1 MRNRGTVLVGLSH
14 RLCGASDLL
23 QLTVNGMEVEVEDGR
38 TVLDAARKA
47 KVFIPTLCAHQ
58 ALEPYGACRVCLV
71 EVTQRGRTRLVTA
84 CTYPAKQGA
93 SVQTDTDRV
102 VKARRGVVQ
111 LLLARCSNSPEVK
124 ELAELLGVE
133 PDERL
138 RKKEEDC
145 ILCGLCVRICRDV
158 MGQSVLGF
166 VGRGVGRSVGVPF
179 GKSSEFCMNCGAC
192 AQVCPTNC
200 IRVEDICGRKV
211 EPIRSEFDQG
221 MGSRTPIHIRY
232 PQAVPNVPAIDRDT
246 CAHFVTGACK
256 ACQAV
261 CEAKAIDFEQ
271 QDEEVEVEVGAAI
284 LTPGFEHFQAD
295 RKPEYGYGRFANV
308 YTSPEFE
315 RVLSASGPYQ
325 GHVVRRSDGQQPK
338 RVAFIQCV
346 GSRDPACGQPF
357 CSSVCC
363 MYATK
368 EAVIAR
374 EHVPGLES
382 TIFFMDVRAFGKDFD
397 KYVERAQSE
406 HGVKFVRCRVGSVDE
421 VHETQNLRIRYEDA
435 DGDLVT
441 GEFDMV
447 VLATG
452 MRSPDGVQDLGRTL
466 GLDLNEFGFCKTHE
480 FDPLA
485 TSRDGVFVG
494 GAFQGPKDIPETVTQ
509 GSGAAARVAAML
521 ADARHTLA
529 VEKQYPE
536 ETDLRGVPTR
546 IGVFVCN
553 CGINIGGYLDVPA
566 VVEYATLL
574 PHVVFADQNLF
585 TCSQDSQEAM
595 KAVIRE
601 HGLTRVVVA
610 SCTPRTHE
618 PLFRETCR
626 EAGLNPYLFEMANI
640 RDQCSWVHMH
650 EPHAATEKAKDLV
663 RMAVARARSHEPLT
677 PTTFEV
683 IPRALV
689 VGGGLAGMTA
699 ALAIADQGFEVCL
712 VEREG
717 DLGGQLRDIHYTVS
731 GSDAKALLGSTVAK
745 VRSHG
750 LITVLTE
757 GEVESIEGFVG
768 NYLTCIRTPE
778 GPREFEHGVAVLA
791 TGAQENPVREYLRG
805 DDPRVLTQTELEQRI
820 VTDDETVTSANTIVM
835 VQCVGSRDDER
846 RYCSRFC
853 CSEALKNALRI
864 LDRNPK
870 AKIYVLYRDIRAYG
884 FKELY
889 FREAR
894 ERGVVFLRYEP
905 EDKPRVERVDGQ
917 LRVVFTDLVLHEE
930 LAIRPDLVVLSVGA
944 VPRGD
949 SEKYAQMLKVPLNA
963 DGFFL
968 EAHMK
973 LRPVDFAT
981 EGVFMCGTCHAPK
994 MIDET
999 IAQAYAAAARAGT
1012 VLAKREI
1019 QAEGTVSEVNLARCS
1034 ACGTC
1039 ESICPYAAIKV
1050 IDEEV
1055 RGETVR
1061 HAHVTPALCK
1071 GCGACVAAC
1080 RSGAADLKG
1089 FSNEEILA
1097 ALEAL

>member
-1 MRNRGTVLVGLSH
+1 MPELNINDIS
-14 RLCGASDLL
+14 
-23 QLTVNGMEVEVEDGR
+23 VEIEDDR

-47 KVFIPTLCAHQ
+47 NVFIPTLCAHQ
-58 ALEPYGACRVCLV
+58 SLEAYGACRICLV
-71 EVTQRGRTRLVTA
+71 EVTERKRTRLVTS
-84 CTYPAKQGA
+84 CTYPARDGA
-93 SVQTDTDRV
+93 VVHTDTERV
-102 VKARRGVVQ
+102 LKARQGVVQ
-111 LLLARCSNSPEVK
+111 LLLARCPDSPDVK
-124 ELAELLGVE
+124 EVAKLLGVE

-138 RKKEEDC
+138 RKKNDDC

-166 VGRGVGRSVGVPF
+166 VGRGAERRVGLPF
-179 GKSSEFCMNCGAC
+179 DKHSEVCMNCGAC

-200 IRVEDICGRKV
+200 IKVEDLCGREV
-211 EPIRSEFDQG
+211 HPIGSEFDQG
-221 MGSRTPIHIRY
+221 LGTRKPIHIRY
-232 PQAVPNVPAIDRDT
+232 PQAVPNVPAIDRET
-246 CAHFVTGACK
+246 CAHFITGACK
-256 ACQAV
+256 ACEAV

-284 LTPGFEHFQAD
+284 LTPGFDHFRAEE
-295 RKPEYGYGRFANV
+295 KPEYGYGRYANV
-308 YTSPEFE
+308 YSSPEFE

-325 GHVVRRSDGQQPK
+325 GHVVRRSDGKAPK
-338 RVAFIQCV
+338 RIAFLQCV

-382 TIFFMDVRAFGKDFD
+382 TIFFMDLRAFGKDFD
-397 KYVERAQSE
+397 RYVERAQSE
-406 HGVKFVRCRVGSVDE
+406 HGVRFVRCRVGAVDE
-421 VHETQNLRIRYEDA
+421 VPETQNLRIRYEDA
-435 DGDLVT
+435 DGTLVKA
-441 GEFDMV
+441 EFDMV

-452 MRSPDGVQDLGRTL
+452 LRSPDGAQELGKRL
-466 GLDLNEFGFCKTHE
+466 ALDLDEFGFCKTEE

-509 GSGAAARVAAML
+509 GSAAAARVAAML
-521 ADARHTLA
+521 SDARGTLA
-529 VEKQYPE
+529 SEKTYPE
-536 ETDLRGVPTR
+536 EIDIRGVPPR

-553 CGINIGGYLDVPA
+553 CGINIGGYLDVPG
-566 VVEYATLL
+566 VVEYAKSL
-574 PHVVFADQNLF
+574 PHVVYADENLF

-595 KAVIRE
+595 KSVIDE

-640 RDQCSWVHMH
+640 RDQCSWVHMDD
-650 EPHAATEKAKDLV
+650 PDAATDKAKDLV

-683 IPRALV
+683 VPAALV
-689 VGGGLAGMTA
+689 IGGGLAGMAA
-699 ALAIADQGFEVCL
+699 ALGIAEQGFDVCL
-712 VEREG
+712 VEREAE
-717 DLGGQLRDIHYTVS
+717 LGGRLREIHYTVS
-731 GSDAKALLGSTVAK
+731 GNDAQALLHLSVDQ
-745 VRSHG
+745 VRANDR
-750 LITVLTE
+750 ITVLTQSE
-757 GEVESIEGFVG
+757 IESIDGFVG
-768 NYLTCIRTPE
+768 NYLTRIRTPDGE
-778 GPREFEHGVAVLA
+778 HEFEHGVVVMA
-791 TGAQENPVREYLRG
+791 TGAEENPVREYLRG
-805 DDPRVLTQTELEQRI
+805 EHPQVLTQTEFEQRI
-820 VTDDETVTSANTIVM
+820 VAGHESLADARTVVM
-835 VQCVGSRDDER
+835 IQCVGSRDDER
-846 RYCSRFC
+846 PYCSRFC

-864 LDRNPK
+864 LDKNPK
-870 AKIYVLYRDIRAYG
+870 TSIYVLYRDLRAYG

-894 ERGVVFLRYEP
+894 ERGVVFLRYDP
-905 EDKPRVERVDGQ
+905 DDKPKVDVVDGRV
-917 LRVVFTDLVLHEE
+917 RVVFNDVVLHEPI
-930 LAIRPDLVVLSVGA
+930 AIRPDLLVLSVGA
-944 VPRGD
+944 VPRDDGED
-949 SEKYAQMLKVPLNA
+949 YAKMLKVPLNA

-981 EGVFMCGTCHAPK
+981 EGVFMAGLCHAPK

-999 IAQAYAAAARAGT
+999 IAQAYAAAGRAGT
-1012 VLAKREI
+1012 VLSKKEI
-1019 QAEGTVSEVNLARCS
+1019 EAEGTVSEVSVARCS

-1039 ESICPYAAIKV
+1039 ESICPYGAIKV
-1050 IDEEV
+1050 IDEDI
-1055 RGETVR
+1055 RGEVVR
-1061 HAHVTPALCK
+1061 HAHVTAALCK

-1089 FSNEEILA
+1089 FSNEELLA
-1097 ALEAL
+1097 ALEQL